1 MPRRHLPLVDQ
12 EYYHIFNR
20 GVNKRSLFKSRFDY
34 TRFLSITRFYS
45 FTNTPVKFSRLIQ
58 LSAPEQNRYWNKLE
72 QHPKLANILAFCYM
86 PNHYHFILQQISPNG
101 ITKFISNL
109 QNSYARY
116 FNTKYDRIGPLWQGQ
131 FKAIMVESSNQL
143 LHLSRYIHLNPYT
156 NSVVKNPEDLENYP
170 WSSLL
175 EYISS
180 TIKPICQMSTIMS
193 YFKNSQAYLDFV
205 LNTAEYQK
213 ELALLKHLAID

>member
-1 MPRRHLPLVDQ
+1 MPRRSLPLVDQ
-12 EYYHIFNR
+12 EYYHVFNR
-20 GVNKRSLFKSRFDY
+20 GVNKRSLFKNRFDY
-34 TRFLSITRFYS
+34 TRLLSITHFYYLS
-45 FTNTPVKFSRLIQ
+45 HTPVRFSKLLQ
-58 LSAPEQNRYWNKLE
+58 LTAAEQNRYWDKLE
-72 QHPKLANILAFCYM
+72 QQPKLVNILAWCFM
-86 PNHYHFILQQISPNG
+86 PNHYHFILQQLSPSG
-101 ITKFISNL
+101 ITQFVGNL

-116 FNTKYDRIGPLWQGQ
+116 FNTKYTRVGPLWQGR
-131 FKAIMVESSNQL
+131 FKAVMVESSNQL

-156 NSVVKNPEDLENYP
+156 NSVVKTIEELKNYP

-175 EYISS
+175 EYTS
-180 TIKPICQMSTIMS
+180 TVNKPLCYLPTIIS

>member
-34 TRFLSITRFYS
+34 IRFLSITRFYS
-45 FTNTPVKFSRLIQ
+45 FTNTPVKFSKLIQ

-72 QHPKLANILAFCYM
+72 QQPKLVNILSFCYM

-131 FKAIMVESSNQL
+131 FKAVMVESSNQL

-156 NSVVKNPEDLENYP
+156 NSVVKSLTAVKNYP
-170 WSSLL
+170 WSSLS
-175 EYISS
+175 EYTSS
-180 TIKPICQMSTIMS
+180 TNKPICQISTIMS
-193 YFKNSQAYLDFV
+193 YFKNNQAYLDFV